1 LKEAR
6 SIPLS
11 SKSWG
16 VIRIVFGRNTF
27 DFYPR
32 FSDTPLPLAHVAF
45 HQDAPWPLDA
55 VHGTATVI
63 AGVATG
69 KETNDREIYVT
80 AWQMRKIG
88 TTARP
93 MLDAFSDAV
102 SDFPGTLAQAERGH
116 YTPKPHQ
123 KGNNKP
129 NTPSSNDDR
138 PEY

>member
-1 LKEAR
+1 
-6 SIPLS
+6 
-11 SKSWG
+11 
-16 VIRIVFGRNTF
+16 
-27 DFYPR
+27 
-32 FSDTPLPLAHVAF
+32 
-45 HQDAPWPLDA
+45 
-55 VHGTATVI
+55 
-63 AGVATG
+63 
-69 KETNDREIYVT
+69 
-80 AWQMRKIG
+80 
-88 TTARP
+88 